1 MIGDP
6 PYLNVWIQYCNKI
19 FLYKKKA
26 QLSRTGL
33 GNQHGEQNVILTH
46 SKSRHIHPL
55 EFLCCCY
62 QAQKQNSN
70 RHMWQ
75 PYAYAG
81 MNSPL
86 EKYLRILVNKGK
98 VTFYCS
104 NVAGSCF
111 VEVYFKGF
119 TYLVWGGYN
128 FDKYCSWRYGTISN
142 INTKAWLFIW
152 IFSLKKRWV
161 VFKLRYNVKRQ
172 RLRWNGTT
180 FYLDWLTI
188 FLQKN

>member
-180 FYLDWLTI
+180 FYLD
-188 FLQKN
+188 

>member
-6 PYLNVWIQYCNKI
+6 PYLNVWIRHCKKI
-19 FLYKKKA
+19 FSLHKKKV
-26 QLSRTGL
+26 QVSRTGS
-33 GNQHGEQNVILTH
+33 GNQHGERNVILTH
-46 SKSRHIHPL
+46 SKCRHIHPL

-86 EKYLRILVNKGK
+86 EKYLRILLNKGK

-111 VEVYFKGF
+111 SEVYFKGF
-119 TYLVWGGYN
+119 TCLVWGGYK
-128 FDKYCSWRYGTISN
+128 FDKYCSWLYETIFN
-142 INTKAWLFIW
+142 INTKAWLFI
-152 IFSLKKRWV
+152 
-161 VFKLRYNVKRQ
+161 
-172 RLRWNGTT
+172 
-180 FYLDWLTI
+180 
-188 FLQKN
+188 